1 MIPTE
6 PMTSAPSPS
15 AALSP
20 TTEEVAASAHE
31 GSPSVSFAQLGLGE
45 SLVAALTAMGFT
57 APTAVQAQT
66 VPLALAGRDLLVQ
79 SRTGSGKT
87 AAFAIPLIER
97 LVEVE
102 RREPQALVLAPTR
115 ELAMQVHRECARVA
129 AVKGTACVAIYGGAA
144 LPPQARLLAE
154 GAQIIIGTP
163 GRVLDHLRRGTL
175 APRAIRTLV
184 LDECDE
190 MLSMGFQEELNA
202 ILERLPRE
210 RQTLLF
216 SATIPSEIQRMID
229 RYLRDPERIYL
240 SQDFVGVRE
249 IHHVCY
255 QISGGGRSEDLLR
268 VLDYERPHTALIF
281 CNTRDETAR
290 LAQYL
295 SQRGMRAEG
304 ISSDLGQGEREQV
317 MSRMRAGQVQY
328 LVATDVAARGIDLP
342 ELSHVINYDFPE
354 SADIYVHRTGR
365 TGRAGRSGIAV
376 SLVSPREVGSLYYVK
391 LIHKIVPE
399 QRHLPSTEELAS
411 RREGEQLVRLR
422 ERFRDQ
428 SVAPGLLNLLRRI
441 QSSEDGEQLLA
452 QAVGAAL
459 TGDEPAT
466 RAATSSRDPAQGE
479 ADQRRRR
486 GGRAPGPRAEAEPAT
501 PRRAATAA
509 PPSVAPA
516 LTAPSVAAPPLAAA
530 ARAAAAPPAAARDGE
545 DATQPRRRRRFSA
558 GAGEGAAA
566 AEPSSREA
574 PARES
579 VVTSSGEVEYFDTF
593 DLSDTGVG
601 AAPVVAVPP
610 PMDDMTRVFVNVGR
624 QHGVRVEDL
633 TSFVQI
639 EAGLHADAIGPII
652 QQDRHCHILLR
663 DEVVDQAIAT
673 LNGKLFQEQTLRVER
688 ARAAEGVG
696 GGGGRGRGRR
706 PRR

>member
-1 MIPTE
+1 MTNPEPTTAE
-6 PMTSAPSPS
+6 LATTNDPAPSIS
-15 AALSP
+15 F
-20 TTEEVAASAHE
+20 EE
-31 GSPSVSFAQLGLGE
+31 LGLSE
-45 SLVAALTAMGFT
+45 TLVAALTEMGFS

-87 AAFAIPLIER
+87 AAFAIPLVER
-97 LVEVE
+97 LVDVD
-102 RREPQALVLAPTR
+102 RREAQALILAPTR

-129 AVKGTACVAIYGGAA
+129 AVKGTVCVAIYGGAA

-154 GAQIIIGTP
+154 GAQVIIGTP

-175 APRAIRTLV
+175 SPRALRTLV

-216 SATIPSEIQRMID
+216 SATIPGEIQRLID
-229 RYLRDPERIYL
+229 RYLRDPERLYL

-249 IHHVCY
+249 IDHVCY

-268 VLDYERPHTALIF
+268 VLDYEQPHRALIF

-290 LAQYL
+290 LANFL
-295 SQRGMRAEG
+295 SQRGFRAEG

-317 MSRMRAGQVQY
+317 MTRMRAGQVQY

-354 SADIYVHRTGR
+354 SADVYVHRTGR

-391 LIHKIVPE
+391 LIHKITPE
-399 QRHLPSTEELAS
+399 HRHLPSAEELSS
-411 RREGEQLVRLR
+411 RREGEQLERLR
-422 ERFRDQ
+422 ARYREQ
-428 SVAPGLLNLLRRI
+428 AAAPTLLRLLRRI

-452 QAVGAAL
+452 QLLGSALAAA
-459 TGDEPAT
+459 DPP
-466 RAATSSRDPAQGE
+466 RAAATE
-479 ADQRRRR
+479 AREEVARGDADRRPRR
-486 GGRAPGPRAEAEPAT
+486 GGRRGGARSESDHSAREATPAEEPA
-501 PRRAATAA
+501 RAAVAAA
-509 PPSVAPA
+509 PAGGEE
-516 LTAPSVAAPPLAAA
+516 AAPA
-530 ARAAAAPPAAARDGE
+530 ARAAPLSGPASTAGAVALRREGAAGE
-545 DATQPRRRRRFSA
+545 APRRRRRAPANSE
-558 GAGEGAAA
+558 GERLPTASQEDVG
-566 AEPSSREA
+566 
-574 PARES
+574 ARES
-579 VVTSSGEVEYFDTF
+579 VTTGAGDVEYFETF
-593 DLSDTGVG
+593 DLSDATAS
-601 AAPVVAVPP
+601 AAPAALTPP
-610 PMDDMTRVFVNVGR
+610 TAELTRVFVNVGR

-633 TSFVQI
+633 TSFIQL
-639 EAGLHADAIGPII
+639 EAGLRADEIGPVN
-652 QQDRHCHILLR
+652 QQDRHCHILLHER
-663 DEVVDQAIAT
+663 IVDQAVEA
-673 LNGKLFQEQTLRVER
+673 LNGKPYGEQTLRVER
-688 ARAAEGVG
+688 ARASEGAS
-696 GGGGRGRGRR
+696 RGRGRR

>member
-1 MIPTE
+1 MTPTE
-6 PMTSAPSPS
+6 PITPASSISPPPTATDLALPVDAAP
-15 AALSP
+15 AV
-20 TTEEVAASAHE
+20 TFE
-31 GSPSVSFAQLGLGE
+31 QLGLSE
-45 SLVAALTAMGFT
+45 TLVAALTAMGFS
-57 APTAVQAQT
+57 APTAVQVQT

-87 AAFAIPLIER
+87 AAFAIPLVEK
-97 LVEVE
+97 LVDVE
-102 RREPQALVLAPTR
+102 RREPQALILAPTR

-175 APRAIRTLV
+175 SPRALRTLV

-216 SATIPSEIQRMID
+216 SATIPGEIQRLID
-229 RYLRDPERIYL
+229 RYLKDPERLYL

-290 LAQYL
+290 LAHFL
-295 SQRGMRAEG
+295 SQRGLRAEG

-317 MSRMRAGQVQY
+317 MTRMRAGQVQY

-391 LIHKIVPE
+391 LIHKITPE
-399 QRHLPSTEELAS
+399 QRHLPSAEELAS
-411 RREGEQLVRLR
+411 RREGEQLMRLR
-422 ERFRDQ
+422 ARYREQATAPALQ
-428 SVAPGLLNLLRRI
+428 SLLRRI
-441 QSSEDGEQLLA
+441 QASEDGEQLLA
-452 QAVGAAL
+452 QLLGAAL
-459 TGDEPAT
+459 AASDPPPA
-466 RAATSSRDPAQGE
+466 AALQRDPTGAE
-479 ADQRRRR
+479 TERPRRR
-486 GGRAPGPRAEAEPAT
+486 GGRHAGPRVDPDRPVTAPAEP
-501 PRRAATAA
+501 R
-509 PPSVAPA
+509 
-516 LTAPSVAAPPLAAA
+516 VAAPAAPAPA
-530 ARAAAAPPAAARDGE
+530 APAAVAVAASAAAPSAVAPRGDDPGE
-545 DATQPRRRRRFSA
+545 QPRRRRRFGGSA
-558 GAGEGAAA
+558 EAGPVPGPGRAEGA
-566 AEPSSREA
+566 R
-574 PARES
+574 RES
-579 VVTSSGEVEYFDTF
+579 VTTSDGEVEYFDTF
-593 DLSDTGVG
+593 DLSDTTASVAP
-601 AAPVVAVPP
+601 AALVPP
-610 PMDDMTRVFVNVGR
+610 ATADMTRVFVNVGR

-639 EAGLHADAIGPII
+639 EAGLHADEIGPVT
-652 QQDRHCHILLR
+652 QQDRHSHLLLNER
-663 DEVVDQAIAT
+663 VVDQTVVA
-673 LNGKLFQEQTLRVER
+673 LSGKLFGEQTLRVER
-688 ARAAEGVG
+688 ARALEGSAN
-696 GGGGRGRGRR
+696 RGRGRR